1 MKKNISYNTLR
12 KYMYKKKKGVCA
24 KNNQNTHMYVCRIP
38 LSGGVE
44 VGVKTE
50 KLSKI

>member
-1 MKKNISYNTLR
+1 
-12 KYMYKKKKGVCA
+12 MYKKKRVCVQ

-44 VGVKTE
+44 VGVKAK